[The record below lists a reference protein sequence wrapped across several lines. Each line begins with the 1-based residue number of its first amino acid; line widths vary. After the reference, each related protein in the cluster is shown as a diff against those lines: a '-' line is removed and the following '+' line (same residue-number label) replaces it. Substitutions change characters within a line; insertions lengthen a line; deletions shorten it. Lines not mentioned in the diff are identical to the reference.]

1 MSAPWKTSLHGGHS
15 GEFCEHA
22 EATLRE
28 TLDAAVAFGY
38 DTFGVSEH
46 APRTLDRFIYP
57 SEREKGFTVE
67 RLHEDFEAYARE
79 VGELAAEYS
88 DRLTVL
94 RGFEAECVPTKG
106 YEQFALSLKGRHVF
120 DYMVGSVH
128 YVHETPIDGDPDVFQ
143 RLVAECGGLENTAV
157 HYYIQVAQMVESLTP
172 DVVGHLDLIRRHSA
186 PDARLDTTRIRKA
199 AEAALEAVRS
209 AGSILDLNTAGWRKG
224 LGNPYPAPW
233 LVELAARMDI
243 GFCFGDDSH
252 KPSEVGAGIEEARLY
267 LLASGVTRIRRITR
281 REGVLLKEWVPLS
294 AEESVRKSSEG
305 E

>member
-1 MSAPWKTSLHGGHS
+1 MNAPWKTSLHGGHS

-28 TLDAAVAFGY
+28 MLEAAVAFGY

-67 RLHEDFEAYARE
+67 RLHDDFEAYVRE
-79 VGELAAEYS
+79 LGDLSAEFS

-94 RGFEAECVPTKG
+94 RGFEAECVPTEG

-128 YVHETPIDGDPDVFQ
+128 YVHETPIDGEPEFFHQ
-143 RLVAECGGLENTAV
+143 LVAECGGLENTAV
-157 HYYIQVAQMVESLTP
+157 HYYIQVAQMVEALTP
-172 DVVGHLDLIRRHSA
+172 DVVGHLDLIRRHA
-186 PDARLDTTRIRKA
+186 QPDARLDTTRIRKA
-199 AEAALEAVRS
+199 AEAALEAIRA

-233 LVELAARMDI
+233 LVELAARMEI

-252 KPSEVGAGIEEARLY
+252 RPADVGVGLEEGRLY
-267 LLASGVTRIRRITR
+267 LLANGVTSIHRITR
-281 REGVLLKEWVPLS
+281 RDGVLVKEWVPLS
-294 AEESVRKSSEG
+294 E
-305 E
+305 